1 MVIHTLDDTNEDI
14 LEKAVLSIIN
24 DYRYDRELPAIAS
37 LDMENFH

>member
-1 MVIHTLDDTNEDI
+1 MVIHTFYYTDENT